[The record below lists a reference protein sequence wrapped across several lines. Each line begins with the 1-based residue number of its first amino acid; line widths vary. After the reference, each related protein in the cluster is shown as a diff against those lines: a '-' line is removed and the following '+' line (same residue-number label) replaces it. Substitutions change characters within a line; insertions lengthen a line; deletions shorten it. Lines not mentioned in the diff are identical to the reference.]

1 MDKQDI
7 FQQVLTRLQDQC
19 STMQQAAQS
28 SHDAATGSE
37 SKSEGKYDTRGLEA
51 SYLASAQAE
60 QYENLKQAIHNLNG
74 FIVSNGG
81 EISHVQPGNI
91 VEVESGGYIQHYFLL
106 PSGGG
111 VPLDYEGQDII
122 TVTPDTPVYK
132 AILGCNK
139 GDLVEEQDLVIL
151 DIL

>member
-81 EISHVQPGNI
+81 EISHVQLCNI
-91 VEVESGGYIQHYFLL
+91 V
-106 PSGGG
+106 
-111 VPLDYEGQDII
+111 
-122 TVTPDTPVYK
+122 
-132 AILGCNK
+132 
-139 GDLVEEQDLVIL
+139 
-151 DIL
+151 